1 MTSDFNSLPVLNVC
15 NFVLLLALPDQK
27 GIATILLPATRASF
41 GIVGSRITLNLNGT
55 LARARPERS
64 ETRDLE
70 SIRIAAMSNGT
81 GRTSDLLTIQSTAA
95 PPQEQ
100 SASSD
105 SHNV

>member
-1 MTSDFNSLPVLNVC
+1 MC
-15 NFVLLLALPDQK
+15 NFVLLLALPDQT

-55 LARARPERS
+55 LSRAGPEHS

-81 GRTSDLLTIQSTAA
+81 GRTSDLLTIRSTS
-95 PPQEQ
+95 PQEQ

-105 SHNV
+105 SQNV